1 MRKLFVLAML
11 CFSSL
16 AFAQVSTP
24 PMRISNEGSRLALRF
39 NTNFIGSGIDC
50 VDNAGS
56 KRTDCTITSGGGS
69 GTVTSIATSSPL
81 GGGTITGTGTLT
93 CATCVVTGGSTFT
106 GANTF
111 SGTQLGTYTLGGTVT
126 IASPTITTAVTLPA
140 AVTEPANV
148 VYTGGSSSTNTTA
161 FTNTQNVANGASST
175 AFKLINTTT
184 LSTSGH
190 SFLSLFN
197 GGSAAGN
204 EMFRLSMEATGFTI
218 SANPSTAGSFA
229 GGNFNLRSNDSQWY
243 IGAGAGIGSFRT
255 GIYLGVNVASAIE
268 LWANGTNTA
277 IATSAAFKPGVTGIT
292 LGAASL
298 PWKGVV
304 AGAAAASLPTCD
316 ATTRGTMF
324 PVFAANGASDTFQ
337 VCMKAAADT
346 YAFRTVFT
354 AP

>member
-1 MRKLFVLAML
+1 MRKLVVLAVL
-11 CFSSL
+11 LGSSV
-16 AFAQVSTP
+16 ASAQVSTP
-24 PMRISNEGSRLALRF
+24 PLRLQNDGVNVSGSLRYKL
-39 NTNFIGSGIDC
+39 NFIGGGC
-50 VDNAGS
+50 VNNSSTKAW
-56 KRTDCTITSGGGS
+56 DCTLSGGGGGGVTS
-69 GTVTSIATSSPL
+69 LIAGGGVTVSGATGAVTLGTTGLATLASPTFTGTVTTPAA
-81 GGGTITGTGTLT
+81 ITQ
-93 CATCVVTGGSTFT
+93 A
-106 GANTF
+106 ANT
-111 SGTQLGTYTLGGTVT
+111 V
-126 IASPTITTAVTLPA
+126 
-140 AVTEPANV
+140 E
-148 VYTGGSSSTNTTA
+148 TGGSSSTNTTA

-175 AFKLINTTT
+175 AFKLINSAT
-184 LSTSGH
+184 LSTAGH

-324 PVFAANGASDTFQ
+324 PVFAAGGASDTFQ

-346 YAFRTVFT
+346 YAFRTVYT